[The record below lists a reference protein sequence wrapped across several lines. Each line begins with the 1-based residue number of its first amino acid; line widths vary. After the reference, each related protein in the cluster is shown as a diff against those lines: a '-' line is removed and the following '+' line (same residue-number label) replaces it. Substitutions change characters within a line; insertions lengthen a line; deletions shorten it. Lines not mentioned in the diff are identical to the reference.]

1 VDNGEHLTR
10 KADPNRDLTIPTTP
24 TRPASL
30 GKSGNEKKAEEEA
43 KKKAEEK
50 AKKAK
55 EAAEKAQK
63 EREDAI
69 KRLNA
74 LDVKLQGQVAASIA
88 SQNKQLETSLKDLDN
103 AVKLGL

>member
-1 VDNGEHLTR
+1 M
-10 KADPNRDLTIPTTP
+10 
-24 TRPASL
+24 

-43 KKKAEEK
+43 KKKAEEA

-63 EREDAI
+63 AREDAI

-88 SQNKQLETSLKDLDN
+88 SQNKQ
-103 AVKLGL
+103 

>member
-1 VDNGEHLTR
+1 M
-10 KADPNRDLTIPTTP
+10 TIPNKP
-24 TRPASL
+24 VRPESL
-30 GKSGNEKKAEEEA
+30 GKSGNEKKAEEEER
-43 KKKAEEK
+43 KKAEEK

-55 EAAEKAQK
+55 GSRRKAQK

-88 SQNKQLETSLKDLDN
+88 SQKQAVRIQLERFGHCFEIW
-103 AVKLGL
+103 A